1 MANIGPKRTDGTY
14 RARYRDRAGKEHAR
28 HFKRRVDAQRWL
40 DETTASIVTGVYVA
54 PGAGR
59 ITFRDYGEAWRTV
72 QIHREGTVVM
82 LEGALRRHVY
92 PVIGDR
98 PLESVV
104 PSDIQLLVKGME
116 RNLSPRSVIVIYRY
130 VSTIFK
136 AATRDRRIALS
147 PCDGIRLPKD
157 IRSPV
162 VPMST
167 AGVQALCEAIPERYS
182 AMVVLAAGTGLR
194 QGEVFGLTLD
204 RVNFLRRTLTVDRQL
219 VGIQGQTPKFGSPK
233 TASSVRTVPLP
244 AVVLEA
250 LAEHVRR
257 FPPAA
262 DAPIFTGSGGQ
273 LLRRSAFGNVWRR
286 AAKDAGVQGCTFHS
300 LRHYYASLLIRH
312 GESVKAV
319 QARLGHA
326 SAAETLDTYSHL
338 WPDSDDRTREAV
350 DTVLRGIAKPA
361 TDDPRGR
368 LERSGSDEH

>member
-1 MANIGPKRTDGTY
+1 
-14 RARYRDRAGKEHAR
+14 
-28 HFKRRVDAQRWL
+28 
-40 DETTASIVTGVYVA
+40 
-54 PGAGR
+54 
-59 ITFRDYGEAWRTV
+59 
-72 QIHREGTVVM
+72 M

-92 PVIGDR
+92 PVSGDR

-104 PSDIQLLVKGME
+104 PSDIKLLVKGME

-204 RVNFLRRTLTVDRQL
+204 RVNFLRKTLTVDRQL

-250 LAEHVRR
+250 LANTCADSRPRR
-257 FPPAA
+257 MHRSSPA
-262 DAPIFTGSGGQ
+262 PGVSSF
-273 LLRRSAFGNVWRR
+273 
-286 AAKDAGVQGCTFHS
+286 AG
-300 LRHYYASLLIRH
+300 
-312 GESVKAV
+312 
-319 QARLGHA
+319 
-326 SAAETLDTYSHL
+326 
-338 WPDSDDRTREAV
+338 P
-350 DTVLRGIAKPA
+350 
-361 TDDPRGR
+361 
-368 LERSGSDEH
+368 RSGTSGVERRRMPASRDARSTACGSTTPHY

>member
-1 MANIGPKRTDGTY
+1 MANIGPKRDDGTY

-28 HFKRRVDAQRWL
+28 HFRRRIDAQRWL

-59 ITFRDYGEAWRTV
+59 ITFRDYAEVWRAA
-72 QIHREGTVVM
+72 QIHREGTAVM
-82 LEGALRRHVY
+82 VEGALRRHVY

-104 PSDIQLLVKGME
+104 PSDIQFLVKGME
-116 RNLSPRSVIVIYRY
+116 RRLSPRSVIVIYRY

-136 AATRDRRIALS
+136 SAARDRRIALS

-157 IRSPV
+157 IRPAV

-167 AGVQALCEAIPERYS
+167 AEVQALAKAIPERYG
-182 AMVVLAAGTGLR
+182 AMVVLAAGTELR

-204 RVNFLRRTLTVDRQL
+204 RVDFLRRILIVDRQL
-219 VGIQGQTPKFGSPK
+219 VGIQGQAPKFGPPK

-244 AVVLEA
+244 TVVLEA

-262 DAPIFTGSGGQ
+262 GAPIFTGTEGQ

-286 AAKDAGVQGCTFHS
+286 AVKDADVRDCTFHS

-350 DTVLRGIAKPA
+350 DAVLGGSFEPA
-361 TDDPRGR
+361 ETGPDGR
-368 LERSGSDEH
+368 LERSASDDQ